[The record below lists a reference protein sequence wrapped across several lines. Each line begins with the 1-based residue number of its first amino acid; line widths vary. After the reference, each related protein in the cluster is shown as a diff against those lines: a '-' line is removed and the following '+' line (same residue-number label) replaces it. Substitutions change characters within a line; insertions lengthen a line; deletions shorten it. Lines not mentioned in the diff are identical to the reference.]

1 MTKEEKKEAIRNFI
15 KYMKKEGM
23 SDNTITSYVWTVN
36 YYLNHYETFSISDL
50 LNFKYYMDSN
60 YNPSTANQRIIAM
73 NTYLKSIKRKGVSL
87 KVTKIQQKPF
97 IENVI
102 SDTDYK
108 FLKERLKEDG
118 YMKYYFLVWFIATT
132 GARASEVV
140 CFKCEDVVKGYMDIT
155 GKGRKYRRLY
165 IPTIV
170 QCETLE
176 WLEKE
181 GRNRGY
187 LFLNNL
193 GEQIS
198 PRGISKQIRKYGIE
212 YGIAPEVLHAHSFRH
227 LFAKNFLDKNKND
240 LPLLSDLMG
249 HESINSTMIYLR
261 RSSTEQRMIVE
272 KTVTW

>member
-1 MTKEEKKEAIRNFI
+1 MNASEKKELKQNFE
-15 KYMKKEGM
+15 KFLKKEGM
-23 SDNTITSYVWTVN
+23 SDNTIISYSWTLN
-36 YYLNHYETFSISDL
+36 YYLEHYDSFSLSDL
-50 LNFKYYMDSN
+50 LKFKHAMDSD
-60 YNPSTANQRIIAM
+60 YCPSTANQRIIAI
-73 NTYLKSIKRKGVSL
+73 NTYLKSIKRKGVKL

-102 SDTDYK
+102 TDSDYK
-108 FLKERLKEDG
+108 YLKKMLKKDGRL
-118 YMKYYFLVWFIATT
+118 KYYFLIWYIATT
-132 GARASEVV
+132 GARASEVI
-140 CFKCEDVVKGYMDIT
+140 CFKCEDVEKGYMDIT

-165 IPTIV
+165 IPSKV
-170 QCETLE
+170 RKETLE
-176 WLEKE
+176 WLQNE
-181 GRNRGY
+181 NRDSGY

-198 PRGISKQIRKYGIE
+198 PRGISKQIKKYGTE
-212 YGIAPEVLHAHSFRH
+212 YGISPDVLYAHSFRH

-261 RSSTEQRMIVE
+261 RSSTEQRQIIE